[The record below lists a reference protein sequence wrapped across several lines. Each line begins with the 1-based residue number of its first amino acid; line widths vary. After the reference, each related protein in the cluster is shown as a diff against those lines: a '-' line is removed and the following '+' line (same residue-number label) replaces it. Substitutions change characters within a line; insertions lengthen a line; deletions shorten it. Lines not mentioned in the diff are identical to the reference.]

1 MGQARSSEVAVTSMT
16 RPRPRSREGPRA
28 AEGSEV
34 WSSSLQELGRYIRD
48 EIAKWTRVVKE
59 AGIRVE

>member
-1 MGQARSSEVAVTSMT
+1 MKALHSKEL
-16 RPRPRSREGPRA
+16 EGRLR

-34 WSSSLQELGRYIRD
+34 GGIPPAEFAAYIKS

-59 AGIRVE
+59 AGIKVE

>member
-1 MGQARSSEVAVTSMT
+1 MEARL
-16 RPRPRSREGPRA
+16 R

-34 WSSSLQELGRYIRD
+34 GGMPPVEFAAHIKS

-59 AGIRVE
+59 AGIKIE

>member
-1 MGQARSSEVAVTSMT
+1 MT

-48 EIAKWTRVVKE
+48 EIAKWTRVE
-59 AGIRVE
+59 